1 MGNAMSLDAPPAYT
15 IVHWLAPDTTKY
27 LVENDN
33 GAAIYDLQVVK
44 ALTLKPAGKNKSVDL
59 FE

>member
-1 MGNAMSLDAPPAYT
+1 MGNAMSLDITLACT
-15 IVHWLAPDTTKY
+15 IVHWLALETTKY
-27 LVENDN
+27 LAEKVN

-44 ALTLKPAGKNKSVDL
+44 VLTLKPAGRNKSVDL

>member
-1 MGNAMSLDAPPAYT
+1 MSLHATLACT
-15 IVHWLAPDTTKY
+15 IVHWHAPDTTKY
-27 LVENDN
+27 LAENDN

-44 ALTLKPAGKNKSVDL
+44 ALTLKPAGRNKSVDL

>member
-1 MGNAMSLDAPPAYT
+1 MGNAMSLDITLACT
-15 IVHWLAPDTTKY
+15 IVHRLAPETTKY
-27 LVENDN
+27 LAEKVN

-44 ALTLKPAGKNKSVDL
+44 ALTLKPAGGNKSVDL

>member
-1 MGNAMSLDAPPAYT
+1 MSLDAPLACT
-15 IVHWLAPDTTKY
+15 IVYRFAPDTTKY
-27 LVENDN
+27 FAEKDND
-33 GAAIYDLQVVK
+33 AAIYDLQVVK